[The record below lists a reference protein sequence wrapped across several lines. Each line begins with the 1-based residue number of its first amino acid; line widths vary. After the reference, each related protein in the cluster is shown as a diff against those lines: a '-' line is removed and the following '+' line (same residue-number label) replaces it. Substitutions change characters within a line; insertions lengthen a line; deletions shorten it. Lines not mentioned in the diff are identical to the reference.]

1 MAQINQSAGRARKI
15 VYWIATLWLALG
27 MTATGLVQLSKGKAG
42 QGGLDMITHLGYPAY
57 LLTMLGVWKILG
69 VVALLIPKFP
79 LLKEWAYAGFFFIM
93 TGAIFS
99 HMAIGDSV
107 TEILPSLLLL
117 LLTVTSW
124 YFRPLSRKVT
134 ALPSYQQMG
143 KGRILVNQ

>member
-1 MAQINQSAGRARKI
+1 MTHRNPSVGKAGKI

-27 MTATGLVQLSKGKAG
+27 MVATGFVQLSKGKAG

-57 LLTMLGVWKILG
+57 LLTILGVWKILG

-79 LLKEWAYAGFFFIM
+79 LLKEWTYAGFFFLM

-99 HMAIGDSV
+99 HIAIGDSV

-124 YFRPLSRKVT
+124 YFRPANRKII
-134 ALPSYQQMG
+134 LPSSTNAVGVVAQ
-143 KGRILVNQ
+143 VA